1 MNDLVS
7 VVVPVYNV
15 EKFLDRC
22 LKSIVEQTYKNL
34 EIILVDDGS
43 TDTCSSICDDWAKK
57 DQRISVIHKLNQ
69 GLGYARNTGIEAAT
83 GRYILFVD
91 SDDYIHSELTEKCV
105 ASLKE
110 TKADLVMFG
119 RFNVDCDGNAVEKPI
134 VSDRFFFEGDE
145 VHTDILPGLFT
156 YERGSGISSCC
167 KMYDLDLIKKTQTL
181 YKSERDVLSEDALFQ
196 LELFRH
202 IKSVAI
208 VPESFYY
215 YYCNEKSLSRSYKKD
230 LHRRNNCFLE
240 KSIEVCEAA
249 GYTEKVIDCIKARYH
264 IYAFGGMKQI
274 NAMDFSKEEK
284 RKELD
289 IILKSRTLR
298 NSISTSVLKTET
310 FPLKLFFMCVRM
322 RLFFVC
328 RFLLRFAR

>member
-1 MNDLVS
+1 MILESFMNDLVS

-57 DQRISVIHKLNQ
+57 DKRISVIHKLNQ

-105 ASLKE
+105 VSLKE

-134 VSDRFFFEGDE
+134 VSDRCFFEGDE

-156 YERGSGISSCC
+156 YESGS
-167 KMYDLDLIKKTQTL
+167 
-181 YKSERDVLSEDALFQ
+181 
-196 LELFRH
+196 
-202 IKSVAI
+202 
-208 VPESFYY
+208 
-215 YYCNEKSLSRSYKKD
+215 
-230 LHRRNNCFLE
+230 
-240 KSIEVCEAA
+240 
-249 GYTEKVIDCIKARYH
+249 
-264 IYAFGGMKQI
+264 
-274 NAMDFSKEEK
+274 
-284 RKELD
+284 
-289 IILKSRTLR
+289 
-298 NSISTSVLKTET
+298 
-310 FPLKLFFMCVRM
+310 
-322 RLFFVC
+322 
-328 RFLLRFAR
+328 